1 MAKKKNK
8 NAHVSVTI
16 SLTKQIWLAI
26 VQGQSWPS
34 LWYVNTES
42 FERDFRLSPMLANGT
57 HGEVIE
63 SQGTRKASLGRIFC
77 HLTWQEGKKKKKR
90 EKFAGCVRQTLIHQ
104 QKLSLPLL
112 FLQFFSVLPG
122 REHQY
127 KWPGEE
133 ARLHKCWGPLSGCS
147 DPHLYKKKSKA
158 SEFLNQL
165 TGHQSPGTQ
174 RVWKGSRR
182 VKTNKQLQVT
192 ASFKL
197 LMY

>member
-8 NAHVSVTI
+8 NAHVPVTI

-77 HLTWQEGKKKKKR
+77 HLTWQEGKKKNGKNLQVV
-90 EKFAGCVRQTLIHQ
+90 CVRHWSTSKSLAYLSSFFNSFQYFRDGNININDHVRRQDFTNAEVLYLVVVIHTYI
-104 QKLSLPLL
+104 K
-112 FLQFFSVLPG
+112 
-122 REHQY
+122 R
-127 KWPGEE
+127 
-133 ARLHKCWGPLSGCS
+133 
-147 DPHLYKKKSKA
+147 KA